1 MAFQN
6 QNNKQN
12 KSVNS
17 RGFQFYNK
25 DSVDPGT
32 LIVSLWNQHVVL
44 KMHPA
49 KEPSKQT
56 ETSVYD
62 YDKSINLVIPPVIME
77 TIARTCFDKFIPA
90 LESGNE
96 FTMGFVIGGNSALV
110 ISTGVKKYGK
120 MSPYVAILRSIQ
132 QGTLKP
138 EESMAY
144 FFNPNVILPDYD
156 GDNPNITPNAYFG
169 EAVYFVHLLKHI
181 AMAIVGV
188 ETHAQ
193 RVVQQQYQEQ
203 VFKLYKALAENIGA
217 SFYGESEKA
226 RSNYS
231 ANNQIWNARS
241 SASGN
246 TYSNNNIPNTSAA
259 DSVEVNSLDDLDS
272 FM

>member
-96 FTMGFVIGGNSALV
+96 F
-110 ISTGVKKYGK
+110 KK
-120 MSPYVAILRSIQ
+120 LREYM
-132 QGTLKP
+132 K
-138 EESMAY
+138 
-144 FFNPNVILPDYD
+144 
-156 GDNPNITPNAYFG
+156 
-169 EAVYFVHLLKHI
+169 
-181 AMAIVGV
+181 
-188 ETHAQ
+188 
-193 RVVQQQYQEQ
+193 
-203 VFKLYKALAENIGA
+203 
-217 SFYGESEKA
+217 
-226 RSNYS
+226 
-231 ANNQIWNARS
+231 
-241 SASGN
+241 
-246 TYSNNNIPNTSAA
+246 
-259 DSVEVNSLDDLDS
+259 
-272 FM
+272 